1 MLHAKIFIM
10 EVIGAG
16 QDRNRGTMFLIIW
29 NTLEEDTIKTNK
41 SCISLVIIHSKGI
54 PLIKQNFAHI
64 DGISHSVDNLR
75 IWLEIVLESAIINLS
90 DRKEKIL

>member
-1 MLHAKIFIM
+1 MEFAVHMKNNKTGEERIKKLLLIMWIMLHAKIFIM

-41 SCISLVIIHSKGI
+41 SCISLLLDKIEHVFY
-54 PLIKQNFAHI
+54 NF
-64 DGISHSVDNLR
+64 
-75 IWLEIVLESAIINLS
+75 
-90 DRKEKIL
+90 